1 MGRLLY
7 NYLLTGIS
15 LLGITLSLYILK
27 DRYLD
32 YKASK
37 SLGNGKFFVAKESLR
52 RLIFKLTIFVLFFT
66 GSLCVFNEDC
76 FFFSSIYFYM
86 LFASFVLLLDTMFD
100 IISRNKLISKHINP
114 DIKNNQ

>member
-15 LLGITLSLYILK
+15 LLGISLSFYILK

-37 SLGNGKFFVAKESLR
+37 NFGNGRFFVAKESLR
-52 RLIFKLTIFVLFFT
+52 RLIFKLTMFVLFFT
-66 GSLCVFNEDC
+66 GSLCTLNEDC
-76 FFFSSIYFYM
+76 FFFSSIYFYT
-86 LFASFVLLLDTMFD
+86 LLSSFVLFLDTMFD